1 MPENYTPKPL
11 DTSAVSL
18 PESLLPLLEKLA
30 ENTHEVWAAQR
41 MREGW
46 AYGQTRD
53 DANKKHPG
61 LVPYDELPES
71 EKDYDRITAGE
82 ALKAVIAMGYRI
94 GK

>member
-1 MPENYTPKPL
+1 MSDAYTPKPL

-18 PESLLPLLEKLA
+18 PESLHPLLEKLA

-46 AYGQTRD
+46 TYGRARD
-53 DANKKHPG
+53 DVNKKHPG
-61 LVPYDELPES
+61 LVPYDDLPAS
-71 EKDYDRITAGE
+71 EKEYDRITAGE
-82 ALKAVIAMGYRI
+82 ALKVVIAMGYRI